1 MGWEALKAK
10 HLREEKGIAL
20 VIGMLLLLIVT
31 LIGISALN
39 NSTYDL
45 LISGNERA
53 SVQAFY
59 VAEAGINEFMGRFR
73 ASATNQISD
82 GDPLNPAWKILL
94 AKDPGKGATKIG
106 YVSDNLN
113 SIPSLQNQLDF
124 GVEIEHKIDGTNQVV
139 QYGGVPIYL
148 LNSYGFT
155 ADGGNKV
162 LEVELVKS
170 PKYDPPSALYS
181 EMSVHIQGSSIYING
196 NDGCG
201 TTNKPGII
209 TTTTTTPPITES
221 GNPSINGSPPKVTLT
236 SNPSLMILPIKEMLD
251 YLKGN
256 ANFKYSYNENQTLNG
271 YSDSWGTPTSS
282 DTTVPI
288 TYTGPMNIVY
298 FNMNGDKTLK
308 LTGDSHGA
316 GILLVEGNLE
326 INGGFTWYG
335 VILVTGAVEYTG
347 SGQKNLTGGIMVGE
361 NAIIGTNMGENA
373 GIIYCSEVSD
383 KLKEIVP
390 PLKMTRWREIF

>member
-1 MGWEALKAK
+1 M
-10 HLREEKGIAL
+10 REEKGIAL

-53 SVQAFY
+53 SIQAFY

-73 ASATNQISD
+73 DGAIDQIPDNDPSD
-82 GDPLNPAWKILL
+82 PNWKVQL
-94 AKDPGKGATKIG
+94 AKYPGKGATKIG

-113 SIPSLQNQLDF
+113 SIQSLQNQLDF
-124 GVEIEHKIDGTNQVV
+124 GVEIEHKIDGSNQVV

-148 LNSYGFT
+148 LKSYGFT

-201 TTNKPGII
+201 TTNKPGVI
-209 TTTTTTPPITES
+209 TTTTTNPPITES
-221 GNPSINGSPPKVTLT
+221 GNPSINGSPPKVTLA
-236 SNPSLMILPIKEMLD
+236 SNPSPMILPIKEMLD

-256 ANFKYSYNENQTLNG
+256 GNFKYSYNGNQTLNG

-298 FNMNGDKTLK
+298 FNMNGDKTLI
-308 LTGDSHGA
+308 LAGDSHGA

-347 SGQKNLTGGIMVGE
+347 SGQKNVTGGIMVGK
-361 NAIIGTNMGENA
+361 NATIGTNMGGNA
-373 GIIYCSEVSD
+373 GIIYCSEVSE